1 MSATAFDTGTLSWVK
16 DEIDLALERASDA
29 LARHAAAPGETKPL
43 AEARGYLH
51 QACGAL
57 TIVGLAGITHFAETV
72 ETRLAALA
80 EPAGADNVVAI
91 SAAAGA
97 ALAALRRYLDD
108 LMSGYPDQPLRLY
121 PAYRALVLAA
131 GLPAPAPLAL
141 FYPDLTQRPPRRE
154 GEATPL
160 LPPRLKALRLG
171 FARGLAKWRSG
182 EARGLAEMRNAI
194 AIVEQDRTQ
203 PAERALWWVALA
215 WFDAVM
221 AAPDPAPDAVLLAGL
236 DRQLEVLANGQPAA
250 DSAPGDLLAGL
261 LYGIA
266 VAPTGSE
273 HLESVRAAY
282 RLADL
287 IPAAAGT
294 TVETRRGAC
303 RAPLMTAMVEWERFS
318 QGTAIALMRFHDVA
332 LLLAASARDSNDDA
346 LTRLTAAIAD
356 FAAWLRQQPE
366 RSDHTIFLEVAGA
379 LVLVEDAIEQEG
391 ARSPGDEPL
400 FAAEVMAQLERLDAL
415 QQSGTAPARLL
426 VHQHWRARR
435 LISQVA
441 REICANL
448 DAVESVLDSFF
459 QSPGQTAALPA
470 AQAKLHQVVGAFYLL
485 DESVASQ
492 VAAATESQ
500 VAACLQGDAQLADF
514 SAIAD
519 QLATLAQFA
528 DTLSRGQ
535 PERGLLESL
544 LGASASAI
552 MAPVAPAAPV
562 APVISTPAPATIP
575 AVSLAG
581 ADEELQAIFTEE
593 AHEVLATLAA
603 TQPALAANPADREA
617 LTTLRRGFHT
627 LKGSGRMVGLTA
639 LGAAAFAVEQVLN
652 HWLDERKPVDAE
664 GLSLIDRARLLFAD
678 WVVAIEQHASIPD
691 ASTLLG
697 SCMALSGD
705 TAVIVPDVEGVP
717 ACAVPPAPTLSL
729 VKNAPAPETITIGAT
744 ILSATLYHLYV
755 EEAQGH
761 VATLRR
767 ELAAAAGVPSRELIR
782 AAHTLAGI
790 SAGTGFPSV
799 QALAHALEGALV
811 RHSLARVTPD
821 EAGRMLLAR
830 AVGSLEGMVGAIAER
845 RAPAAETALTD
856 ALNALQATTTPTQN
870 SPDVSPL
877 AERRQSRPADEVDP
891 QLAALFIEE
900 ADEQLHQL
908 DADLRAWRA
917 APVEAEIGRRMARLL
932 HTFKGGARMCGAM
945 GIGELAHSM
954 ETRIEQA
961 LTDGGASL
969 AVLDGL
975 DVSLGRANNLV
986 DDLRQPSAVTSPPA
1000 ASVAAVTPT
1009 KASAAAPTADA
1020 APAVLLRVR
1029 ADLIDHLVNEAG
1041 EMAIARSRIEG
1052 SLKGFKGA
1060 LIDLTENVA
1069 RLRSQLREFEIH
1081 AESRM
1086 QSQVGGS
1093 VAQGRNFDPL
1103 ELDRFTR
1110 LQELTRMMAESVDD
1124 VATVQHAL
1132 LRQVD
1137 VAGEAVAA
1145 QSRQNRELSHALL
1158 RARMV
1163 PFSTVVERLHR
1174 VVRQTAKELD
1184 RQANLDINGGDTPV
1198 DRNVL
1203 ERMLGPLEHLL
1214 RNAVAHGIE
1223 PADRRRAAGKPELGQ
1238 ITLTI
1243 VSTDNDITLT
1253 LGDDG
1258 KGLDHA
1264 AIRSRAIERG
1274 LLATDANANDAELAE
1289 LIFRPGFS
1297 TAATVSEIA
1306 GRGVGLDVVRNEV
1319 TQLGGRVDVG
1329 SANAAGQGTR
1339 FEIVLPLTLAMI
1351 PVMLVVAGGRSWAI
1365 PATMVEEA
1373 RDLSAE
1379 EAAVLRAAGTVKRGN
1394 RNYPWHT
1401 LPGLFGETP
1410 AVQVVPET
1418 RQKCWQLLLKSGGD
1432 QIALEVEAMTQN
1444 QEVVVKP
1451 VGDQL
1456 ARVPGLTGAT
1466 VLPNGAVALIVNPVA
1481 LALAR
1486 RGVVSATSA
1495 ETAVPPAPTFSAPTV
1510 MVVDDSLTVRKI
1522 TGRLLE
1528 RSGYRVLTAKDGIDA
1543 LEQLKL
1549 EAPDVMLADIEMP
1562 RMDGFE
1568 LVRALRADPRTATL
1582 PVIMITSRI
1591 AEKHRQVARELGV
1604 RHYLGKPYDE
1614 AELLALIAGCR
1625 AA

>member
-16 DEIDLALERASDA
+16 DEIDLALERAGDA

-43 AEARGYLH
+43 ADARSYLH

-57 TIVGLAGITHFAETV
+57 TLVGLAGITHFAETV
-72 ETRLAALA
+72 EARLAALA
-80 EPAGADNVVAI
+80 EPAGAENVVAI

-108 LMSGYPDQPLRLY
+108 LMAGHPDQPLRLY
-121 PAYRALVLAA
+121 PAYRALIVAA
-131 GLPAPAPLAL
+131 GLPEPVPLAL
-141 FYPDLTQRPPRRE
+141 FYPDLTRRPPRRE
-154 GEATPL
+154 GEITPL
-160 LPPRLKALRLG
+160 AASRLKALRLG

-182 EARGLAEMRNAI
+182 EARGLAEMKNALTF
-194 AIVEQDRTQ
+194 VEQGLAQ

-215 WFDAVM
+215 WFDATAAV
-221 AAPDPAPDAVLLAGL
+221 AAPSPDDTLLAGL
-236 DRQLEVLANGQPAA
+236 DRQFEALADGQPAA
-250 DSAPGDLLAGL
+250 EAASSALMAGL
-261 LYGIA
+261 LYDIA
-266 VAPTGSE
+266 IAPAGGE

-287 IPAAAGT
+287 IPAATSLAR
-294 TVETRRGAC
+294 ETRREAC
-303 RAPLMTAMVEWERFS
+303 RAPLATAMAEWERFS
-318 QGTAIALMRFHDVA
+318 QGAAIALMRFHDVA
-332 LLLAASARDSNDDA
+332 LLLAASARDSNDVA
-346 LTRLTAAIAD
+346 LAQLTTAIAD

-366 RSDHTIFLEVAGA
+366 RSDQAIFLEVAGA
-379 LVLVEDAIEQEG
+379 LVLVEDAIGEEG

-400 FAAEVMAQLERLDAL
+400 FIAEANAQIERLDAIR
-415 QQSGTAPARLL
+415 QTGTAPARLL
-426 VHQHWRARR
+426 AHQRWRAH
-435 LISQVA
+435 LLVGQVA
-441 REICANL
+441 REICFNL
-448 DAVESVLDSFF
+448 DAVEPVLDSFF
-459 QSPGQTAALPA
+459 QSSDQAAALPA
-470 AQAKLHQVVGAFYLL
+470 AQLKLHQVVGAFHLL
-485 DESVASQ
+485 DEPAAAQ
-492 VAAATESQ
+492 VAAAAESRI
-500 VAACLQGDAQLADF
+500 AACLQSGTRPADF
-514 SAIAD
+514 SVIAD

-528 DTLSRGQ
+528 DSLRRGH
-535 PERGLLESL
+535 PERALLEPFMGVTTAASTSL
-544 LGASASAI
+544 PLPAVDSVS
-552 MAPVAPAAPV
+552 PAAD
-562 APVISTPAPATIP
+562 
-575 AVSLAG
+575 
-581 ADEELQAIFTEE
+581 ADELLAIFTEE

-617 LTTLRRGFHT
+617 LITLRRGFHT
-627 LKGSGRMVGLTA
+627 LKGSGRMVGLAA
-639 LGAAAFAVEQVLN
+639 LGEAAFAVEQLFN
-652 HWLDERKPVDAE
+652 RWLDERKPVDEAVL
-664 GLSLIDRARLLFAD
+664 GLIDMARQLFAD
-678 WVVAIEQHASIPD
+678 WVAAIEAQASAPD
-691 ASTLLG
+691 ASLLLG
-697 SCMALSGD
+697 RCAALSGD
-705 TAVIVPDVEGVP
+705 TPRETGTAAAVPGIEGVP
-717 ACAVPPAPTLSL
+717 ANAVPPAPTLSL
-729 VKNAPAPETITIGAT
+729 VKSPPAPELVTIGELN
-744 ILSATLYHLYV
+744 ISATLYRLYV

-761 VATLRR
+761 VATLRH
-767 ELAAAAGVPSRELIR
+767 ELAAAAGVPSHELIR

-799 QALAHALEGALV
+799 QTLAHALEGALV
-811 RHSLARVTPD
+811 RHSLARATPD
-821 EAGRMLLAR
+821 ETSRMLFAR

-845 RAPAAETALTD
+845 RAPAAETAL
-856 ALNALQATTTPTQN
+856 ANALDAVQVIAVAPEPATA
-870 SPDVSPL
+870 VSPL

-891 QLAALFIEE
+891 QLAALFLEE
-900 ADEQLHQL
+900 ADEQLRQL

-917 APVEAEIGRRMARLL
+917 TPVQAEIGQRMARLL

-961 LTDGGASL
+961 LTAGGANL

-975 DVSLGRANNLV
+975 DVSLGRANHLV
-986 DDLRQPSAVTSPPA
+986 ADLRQPMVVAAPMPVASILAQVTPA
-1000 ASVAAVTPT
+1000 AAT
-1009 KASAAAPTADA
+1009 
-1020 APAVLLRVR
+1020 APAGEATPAVMLRVR

-1060 LIDLTENVA
+1060 LIDLTENIV

-1093 VAQGRNFDPL
+1093 VAPGRDFDPL

-1137 VAGEAVAA
+1137 VAGEAVFA

-1163 PFSTVVERLHR
+1163 PFSTVAERLHR

-1184 RQANLDINGGDTPV
+1184 RQANLDIHGGDTPV
-1198 DRNVL
+1198 DRNIL

-1223 PADRRRAAGKPELGQ
+1223 PAERRRAAGKPELGQ
-1238 ITLTI
+1238 ITLSI
-1243 VSTDNDITLT
+1243 VPTDNDITLT

-1258 KGLDHA
+1258 NGLDHA
-1264 AIRSRAIERG
+1264 MIRRRACERG
-1274 LLATDANANDAELAE
+1274 LLAEDAAASEDELAE

-1297 TAATVSEIA
+1297 TAATVNEIA

-1319 TQLGGRVDVG
+1319 TQLGGRVEVG
-1329 SANAAGQGTR
+1329 GAPGQGTR
-1339 FEIVLPLTLAMI
+1339 FEIVLPLTLAVI
-1351 PVMLVVAGGRSWAI
+1351 PVMLVVADGRTWAI
-1365 PATMVEEA
+1365 PASMVEEA

-1379 EAAVLRAAGTVKRGN
+1379 EATALRTTGGVKRGN
-1394 RNYPWHT
+1394 RHYPWHT
-1401 LPGLFGETP
+1401 LPQLFGEVATLP
-1410 AVQVVPET
+1410 AAG
-1418 RQKCWQLLLKSGGD
+1418 QKCWQLLLRSGSD
-1432 QIALEVEAMTQN
+1432 QLALEVEAITQN
-1444 QEVVVKP
+1444 QEIVVKP
-1451 VGDQL
+1451 VGEQL

-1466 VLPNGAVALIVNPVA
+1466 VLPDGLVALIVNPVA
-1481 LALAR
+1481 LAQRAAAPA
-1486 RGVVSATSA
+1486 ATSTHA
-1495 ETAVPPAPTFSAPTV
+1495 APPAGRPAGRKRPEEAAPTFAAGTV

-1522 TGRLLE
+1522 TSRLLE
-1528 RSGYRVLTAKDGIDA
+1528 RAGYRVLTAKDGVDA

-1549 EAPDVMLADIEMP
+1549 ATPDVMLADIEMP

-1568 LVRALRADPRTATL
+1568 LVRALRADHRLERL

-1591 AEKHRQVARELGV
+1591 AEKHRQLAHELGV
-1604 RHYLGKPYDE
+1604 QHYLGKPYDE
-1614 AELLALIAGCR
+1614 TELLELIAGFV

>member
-1 MSATAFDTGTLSWVK
+1 MSTTAFDTSTLSWVK
-16 DEIDLALERASDA
+16 DEIDLALERASEA

-43 AEARGYLH
+43 TDARGYLH

-57 TIVGLAGITHFAETV
+57 TLVGLAGITHFAETV
-72 ETRLAALA
+72 EARLAALA
-80 EPAGADNVVAI
+80 ERADGADVVAVA
-91 SAAAGA
+91 AAAGA
-97 ALAALRRYLDD
+97 ALAALRRYMDD
-108 LMSGYPDQPLRLY
+108 LMSGYSDQPLRLY

-131 GLPAPAPLAL
+131 GLPEPTPLVL

-154 GEATPL
+154 GDATPL
-160 LPPRLKALRLG
+160 PLPRLKALRLG
-171 FARGLAKWRSG
+171 FARGLAKWRGG
-182 EARGLAEMRNAI
+182 EARGLAEMRNAV
-194 AIVEQDRTQ
+194 AIVEQGRTQ

-215 WFDAVM
+215 WFDAIG
-221 AAPDPAPDAVLLAGL
+221 AAAKDAPAPAEKLLAEL
-236 DRQLEVLANGQPAA
+236 DPQFEALASGQPAA
-250 DSAPGDLLAGL
+250 DNAPGDLLAGL
-261 LYGIA
+261 LYDIA
-266 VAPTGSE
+266 AAPPGSE

-287 IPAAAGT
+287 IPAANLV
-294 TVETRRGAC
+294 VETRRESC
-303 RAPLMTAMVEWERFS
+303 RAPLATAMAEWERFS
-318 QGTAIALMRFHDVA
+318 QGAAIALMRFHDVA
-332 LLLAASARDSNDDA
+332 LLLVASARDSNDAA
-346 LTRLTAAIAD
+346 LTRLAAAIAD

-366 RSDHTIFLEVAGA
+366 RSDQPIFLEVAGA

-400 FAAEVMAQLERLDAL
+400 FVAEVAAQIERLDAIR
-415 QQSGTAPARLL
+415 QTGVAPARLL
-426 VHQHWRARR
+426 AQQHWRAHR
-435 LISQVA
+435 LIGQVA
-441 REICANL
+441 QEICANL
-448 DAVESVLDSFF
+448 DAVEPVLESFF
-459 QSPGQTAALPA
+459 ASPGQTAALPL
-470 AQAKLHQVVGAFYLL
+470 AQAKLHQIAGAFQLL
-485 DESVASQ
+485 DEPAAAQ
-492 VAAATESQ
+492 VAATTESR
-500 VAACLQGDAQLADF
+500 VAACLQADIQSEDF

-519 QLATLAQFA
+519 RLATLAQFT

-535 PERGLLESL
+535 PERSQLESL
-544 LGASASAI
+544 LGAAADDCLAP
-552 MAPVAPAAPV
+552 MAPAPV
-562 APVISTPAPATIP
+562 PLSVPAPTTP
-575 AVSLAG
+575 PVSHAG
-581 ADEELQAIFTEE
+581 ADDELLSIFTEE

-603 TQPALAANPADREA
+603 TQPVLTANPADREA

-639 LGAAAFAVEQVLN
+639 LGDAAFAVERLLTR
-652 HWLDERKPVDAE
+652 WLDEHKPVDEE
-664 GLSLIDRARLLFAD
+664 GLSLIDSARLLFAD
-678 WVVAIEQHASIPD
+678 WVVAIEQQATAP
-691 ASTLLG
+691 AATALLG
-697 SCMALSGD
+697 RCAELSGTAD
-705 TAVIVPDVEGVP
+705 TVAPD
-717 ACAVPPAPTLSL
+717 AVPPGPTSDAVPPGPVLSL
-729 VKNAPAPETITIGAT
+729 VKNAPPPEVVTIGET
-744 ILSATLYHLYV
+744 SLSSMLYRLYV
-755 EEAQGH
+755 DEAQVH

-799 QALAHALEGALV
+799 QAPAHALEGALV
-811 RHSLARVTPD
+811 RHSLAHATPD
-821 EAGRMLLAR
+821 ETGRMLFAR
-830 AVGSLEGMVGAIAER
+830 AVGALEGMVGAIAER

-856 ALNALQATTTPTQN
+856 ALEALQATTTSAQN
-870 SPDVSPL
+870 SSDVSPL
-877 AERRQSRPADEVDP
+877 AERRQSRPGDEVDP
-891 QLAALFIEE
+891 QLAALFLEE

-908 DADLRAWRA
+908 DAELRAWRE
-917 APVEAEIGRRMARLL
+917 APVQAEIGRRMARLL

-961 LTDGGASL
+961 LTEGGASM

-975 DVSLGRANNLV
+975 DVSLGRANHLV
-986 DDLRQPSAVTSPPA
+986 ADLRQPGAVTSPPV
-1000 ASVAAVTPT
+1000 ASVAAVTPA

-1060 LIDLTENVA
+1060 LIDLTENIA

-1093 VAQGRNFDPL
+1093 VAQGRDFDPL

-1137 VAGEAVAA
+1137 TAGEAVVA

-1184 RQANLDINGGDTPV
+1184 RQANLDIHGGDTPV

-1223 PADRRRAAGKPELGQ
+1223 AAERRRAAGKPELGQ

-1243 VSTDNDITLT
+1243 VPTDNDITLT

-1258 KGLDHA
+1258 KGLDHD
-1264 AIRSRAIERG
+1264 AIRRRAVERG
-1274 LLATDANANDAELAE
+1274 LLATDAAASDAELAD

-1319 TQLGGRVDVG
+1319 TQLGGRVEVSG
-1329 SANAAGQGTR
+1329 SQGQGTR
-1339 FEIVLPLTLAMI
+1339 FDIVLPLTLAVI
-1351 PVMLVVAGGRSWAI
+1351 PVMLVVAGGHTWAI

-1379 EAAVLRAAGTVKRGN
+1379 ETAALRTTGGAKRGN
-1394 RNYPWHT
+1394 RHYPWHT
-1401 LPGLFGETP
+1401 LTDLFGETP
-1410 AVQVVPET
+1410 AAPET

-1466 VLPNGAVALIVNPVA
+1466 VLPDGSVALIVNPVA

-1486 RGVVSATSA
+1486 RGVASASGA
-1495 ETAVPPAPTFSAPTV
+1495 ETAVPLAPTFSAPTV

-1522 TGRLLE
+1522 AGRLLE

-1549 EAPDVMLADIEMP
+1549 ETPDVMLADIEMP